1 MLMRTRRTLIAILT
15 LTVVGVAGLLGAG
28 DAATAPADNANL
40 KITKTDSPDPV
51 TVGQTLTYTITVEN
65 NGPAAATDV
74 TVVDTLPNSVDF
86 VSANPSTGTCTQQAR
101 KVTCHLGAL
110 AAGSTGTLSNPTI
123 TIQVKPTKAGPITN
137 SATVTSAEN
146 DPARGNNSASAT
158 TRVNAVPTPP
168 PTSKPTC
175 RGQTAN
181 IVGNRKANR
190 LVGTPTRDVVQAGR
204 GNDTV
209 LTDGG
214 NDLICAGPGADVVK
228 AGGRSDRVFGGPGED
243 KEFGGGGNDV
253 LKGQAG
259 FDRLFGGRG
268 SDLMN
273 GGRGNDL
280 CRGGAGADDEDRHCE
295 LR

>member
-1 MLMRTRRTLIAILT
+1 MRTKRTLIAMSSLA
-15 LTVVGVAGLLGAG
+15 VVAVAGLLGAG
-28 DAATAPADNANL
+28 TAATAPPANDANL
-40 KITKTDSPDPV
+40 SLTKTDSPDPV
-51 TVGQTLTYTITVEN
+51 TVGQTLTYTITVQN
-65 NGPAAATDV
+65 NGPANATDV

-86 VSANPSTGTCTQQAR
+86 ISANPSSGTCTQQSR

-110 AAGSTGTLSNPTI
+110 AAGSSGTLSNPTI
-123 TIQVKPTKAGPITN
+123 TIQVRPTKVGTITN

-146 DPARGNNSASAT
+146 DPNRANNSASAT

-168 PTSKPTC
+168 THTATC
-175 RGQTAN
+175 RGQTAT
-181 IVGNRKANR
+181 IVGNRKGNR
-190 LVGTPTRDVVQAGR
+190 LVGTGHRDVVQAGR
-204 GNDTV
+204 GNDTI

-253 LKGQAG
+253 LKGQGG

-273 GGRGNDL
+273 GGPGNDL

>member
-1 MLMRTRRTLIAILT
+1 MRKRRTLIAT
-15 LTVVGVAGLLGAG
+15 LALVAVVVAGLLAAG
-28 DAATAPADNANL
+28 TASTAPGDKANL
-40 KITKTDSPDPV
+40 GVTKTDSPDPV
-51 TVGQTLTYTITVEN
+51 TVGQTLTYTITVSN
-65 NGPAAATDV
+65 GGPAAATNV
-74 TVVDTLPNSVDF
+74 TMVDTLPASVDF
-86 VSANPSTGTCTQQAR
+86 VSANPSAGTCDQKGR
-101 KVTCHLGAL
+101 KVTCHLGGIGSGT
-110 AAGSTGTLSNPTI
+110 AGNVTNPTV
-123 TIQVKPTKAGPITN
+123 TIQVKPTKTGQITN
-137 SATVTSAEN
+137 VASVSSAESDN
-146 DPARGNNSASAT
+146 AQGNNTATAT
-158 TRVNAVPTPP
+158 TQVNAVPSPP
-168 PTSKPTC
+168 PAHTATC

-181 IVGNRKANR
+181 IVGNRHANR
-190 LVGTPTRDVVQAGR
+190 LVGTAHRDVVQAGR
-204 GNDTV
+204 GNDTI

-243 KEFGGGGNDV
+243 KEFGQRGNDV